1 MTRDYKPVVTHVSNK
16 IAEDVA
22 SDISVPEDRAPDEF
36 ESPKSKNGW
45 YHLNIGHSCVFQV
58 LPFKKVYHNKSNIV
72 IYGKGSGIHIRHYFS
87 YF

>member
-16 IAEDVA
+16 ITEEVA

-45 YHLNIGHSCVFQV
+45 YHT
-58 LPFKKVYHNKSNIV
+58 
-72 IYGKGSGIHIRHYFS
+72 
-87 YF
+87 